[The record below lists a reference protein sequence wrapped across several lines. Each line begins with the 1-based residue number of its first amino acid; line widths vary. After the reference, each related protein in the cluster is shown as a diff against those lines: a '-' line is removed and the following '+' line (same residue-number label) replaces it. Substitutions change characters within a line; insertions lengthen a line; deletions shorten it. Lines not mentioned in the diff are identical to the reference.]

1 MNGNR
6 RCILLTPF
14 CLYLAV
20 LTWIILFK
28 TLPPAVILAERYTA
42 PVLNLRPFAIDF
54 STTDLVRTQFREIRD
69 NILLFVPVG
78 LYLGLLWPE
87 KGWGRKLLF
96 AFGVSFACEAA
107 QYTLRIGSADVTDLI
122 TNSAGALLGLALYQL
137 GTKLLGSR
145 TEKVFTVGALACT
158 FLLLGLML
166 LLLCLG

>member
-1 MNGNR
+1 MKR
-6 RCILLTPF
+6 
-14 CLYLAV
+14 
-20 LTWIILFK
+20 K
-28 TLPPAVILAERYTA
+28 TC
-42 PVLNLRPFAIDF
+42 FADF
-54 STTDLVRTQFREIRD
+54 DRQ
-69 NILLFVPVG
+69 
-78 LYLGLLWPE
+78 E
-87 KGWGRKLLF
+87 KISFGSYIPDGRKLLF